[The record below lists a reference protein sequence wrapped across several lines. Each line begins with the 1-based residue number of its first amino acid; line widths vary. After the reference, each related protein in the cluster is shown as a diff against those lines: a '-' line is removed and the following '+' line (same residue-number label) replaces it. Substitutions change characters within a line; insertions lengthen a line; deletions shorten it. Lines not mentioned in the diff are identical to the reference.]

1 MTKDN
6 FSIHEIIRNRRS
18 VRQYSSKPIP
28 TEVLKRLKD
37 ALRFAPSACNFQPWK
52 FIFVTDNNLKTE
64 LSRLANNQTFIA
76 GASLIVVGCGY
87 PNKAYKK
94 MGGYKNSVDIDIAIA
109 LDYLTLAAVSEGL
122 GTCWIGAF
130 QEEQVKDLLNVP
142 EQVVITAMML
152 VGYPSSS
159 KLIHPI
165 SENQRKPESE
175 IFCTNYYK

>member
-1 MTKDN
+1 MDKDN

-18 VRQYSSKPIP
+18 VRQYSSKAIP
-28 TEVLKRLKD
+28 DEVLKRLKD
-37 ALRFAPSACNFQPWK
+37 VLRFAPSACNLQPWK

-64 LSRLANNQTFIA
+64 LSRLANNQSFIVEA
-76 GASLIVVGCGY
+76 PLIVIGCGY
-87 PNKAYKK
+87 PDKAYKR

-109 LDYLTLAAVSEGL
+109 LDHLTLAATSEGL

-130 QEEQVKDLLNVP
+130 KEEQVKDLLNVP
-142 EQVVITAMML
+142 EKAVITAIML
-152 VGYPSSS
+152 VGYPASSD
-159 KLIHPI
+159 LIHPI